1 MGILDRVKSAFKSK
15 KEEEEPVVR
24 LGKTQEEKEQQED
37 NEPLYLKAKKWRE
50 AKAAEEPLV
59 KRSEYKRK
67 Y

>member
-1 MGILDRVKSAFKSK
+1 MGILDRVKSAFKAK
-15 KEEEEPVVR
+15 QTEEEPVVR
-24 LGKTQEEKEQQED
+24 LGKTLEEKEIQED
-37 NEPLYLKAKKWRE
+37 NEPLYLRAKKWRE